1 MSDQTTFTSSACGL
15 APWCDPGRLPW
26 RECGRLPATLDD
38 ADAEREASPKT
49 CRLDDFFMDAISRRS
64 SPSTSALVG
73 LEYRLFCAFRR
84 LCAAV
89 STR

>member
-1 MSDQTTFTSSACGL
+1 MSDHRTSSERTSGL
-15 APWCDPGRLPW
+15 VPWCDPGRLLW

-38 ADAEREASPKT
+38 ADAETNAVASPAAV
-49 CRLDDFFMDAISRRS
+49 FFMDAISRRS
-64 SPSTSALVG
+64 SPSTSALEG